1 MTFLFFLYKLVFL
14 FFSFILPPEKRIKTF
29 ILYLGVKGLEAED
42 EVFFKHFV
50 SISEIHPVFHFWGS
64 KITPVRGKGLR
75 TLTGCLSEVRKGRK
89 PPLRFKHS
97 EGHTAWRVGP
107 CRGPALRCACLGEP
121 PWARVLLVPQRT
133 LFRVVAHSETVRC
146 LTPSFVSRIYFS
158 EVSCFPCLHFF
169 LLSLLGIW
177 GYRELQGGD

>member
-1 MTFLFFLYKLVFL
+1 MIFLFFLYKLVFL
-14 FFSFILPPEKRIKTF
+14 FFSFIPPPEKRIKTF
-29 ILYLGVKGLEAED
+29 ILYLGVKGLEAEN

-50 SISEIHPVFHFWGS
+50 SLSEIHPVFHFWGS

-107 CRGPALRCACLGEP
+107 CRGPALRCAALP
-121 PWARVLLVPQRT
+121 RLV
-133 LFRVVAHSETVRC
+133 RVVESHRGHGCCLFPSER
-146 LTPSFVSRIYFS
+146 FS
-158 EVSCFPCLHFF
+158 ELLHIQK
-169 LLSLLGIW
+169 LSGV
-177 GYRELQGGD
+177 

>member
-89 PPLRFKHS
+89 PSP
-97 EGHTAWRVGP
+97 
-107 CRGPALRCACLGEP
+107 
-121 PWARVLLVPQRT
+121 
-133 LFRVVAHSETVRC
+133 
-146 LTPSFVSRIYFS
+146 
-158 EVSCFPCLHFF
+158 
-169 LLSLLGIW
+169 
-177 GYRELQGGD
+177 

>member
-1 MTFLFFLYKLVFL
+1 MIFLFFLYKLVFL

-64 KITPVRGKGLR
+64 KITPVHGKGLR

-107 CRGPALRCACLGEP
+107 CRGPALRCRGWCVSWRATVGTGAACSP
-121 PWARVLLVPQRT
+121 ANAFQSCCT
-133 LFRVVAHSETVRC
+133 FRNCQVFDTQ
-146 LTPSFVSRIYFS
+146 F
-158 EVSCFPCLHFF
+158 CF
-169 LLSLLGIW
+169 
-177 GYRELQGGD
+177 